1 MVLLEKELT
10 RPAPFADMALL
21 WAHTDTRAS
30 CGREKA
36 SAQQQQQQQQQRQQQ
51 QQSLYKVI
59 KLQRYH
65 K

>member
-21 WAHTDTRAS
+21 WEHTDTRAS

-36 SAQQQQQQQQQRQQQ
+36 SAQQQQQQHGSSSRA
-51 QQSLYKVI
+51 LKGET
-59 KLQRYH
+59 LQRMH
-65 K
+65 E